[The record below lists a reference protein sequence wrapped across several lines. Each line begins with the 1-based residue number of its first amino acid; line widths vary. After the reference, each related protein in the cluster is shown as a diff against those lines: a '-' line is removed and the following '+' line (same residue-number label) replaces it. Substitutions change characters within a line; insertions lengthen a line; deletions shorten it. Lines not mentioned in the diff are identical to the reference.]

1 MEKSRNW
8 IKDHQVLF
16 FPQKKEKKKKKLER
30 EREREREREKEVL
43 VPVLK
48 ISLGSDP
55 VLINLDRFAS
65 LKHSIL
71 VSILIPQLS
80 DPVPIQVFSYQ
91 SEPKLAIRTC
101 LALVLTV
108 ASFFLRM
115 GVILGGGGYI
125 HLLFF
130 KSERDPY
137 KEGPSHL
144 LLKSESDPYRVMF
157 LLLQSEMDT

>member
-1 MEKSRNW
+1 
-8 IKDHQVLF
+8 
-16 FPQKKEKKKKKLER
+16 
-30 EREREREREKEVL
+30 L

-55 VLINLDRFAS
+55 VLINLDAFAS
-65 LKHSIL
+65 SKHSIL

-115 GVILGGGGYI
+115 GVILRGGGYI
-125 HLLFF
+125 YTCSLRVRGIPTRRVLHTYSLRVRVIPIEECSCCF
-130 KSERDPY
+130 KVRWIP
-137 KEGPSHL
+137 KGGG
-144 LLKSESDPYRVMF
+144 F
-157 LLLQSEMDT
+157 LVF